1 VRIIVQKY
9 GGSSVATVEKIQAIA
24 ERVVATRR
32 QGFAVV
38 VVVSAMGNTTNELLA
53 LARQVSTDPPRRE
66 LDMLLSV
73 GERISMA
80 LLSTAIAALGE
91 NAISFT
97 GSQVGILTNDHHFAA
112 RIIDVRPFRIQDELA
127 RDKIVIVA
135 GYQGTSYRRE
145 ITTLGRG
152 GSDTTAVALA
162 AALSAE
168 ACDIYSDVPGVWS
181 ADPRVV
187 ESAQRLDEISY
198 EEMQE
203 LARQG
208 ARVLNAQAVEFARRR
223 QIAIYAR
230 STFDQSGHTVI
241 RRVDG
246 MLEDAAA
253 SEAGFGVHGVAGSRH
268 RLHVTLDLV
277 AGDMDE
283 ELAVMKLVEHTS
295 VAFAHRTTTTL
306 ELLLATENEAD
317 PGGLV
322 AAIQEVAGG
331 RVTVRQSVG
340 TASAV
345 GLGAGTWP
353 AVIPFALRAL
363 AGTHIVP
370 VAIHLS
376 RDAVIAVVSLEQVED
391 ACRALHRAFIEIP
404 AQQARQALQVNH
416 SEP

>member
-1 VRIIVQKY
+1 MRIIVQKY

-32 QGFAVV
+32 EGFAVV
-38 VVVSAMGNTTNELLA
+38 VVVSAMGNTTNDLLA
-53 LARQVSTDPPRRE
+53 LARQVSVDPPRRE

-80 LLSTAIAALGE
+80 LLSTAIGALGE
-91 NAISFT
+91 SAISFT

-127 RDKIVIVA
+127 RGKIVIVA

-246 MLEDAAA
+246 VVEDAFAY
-253 SEAGFGVHGVAGSRH
+253 EAGFGVHGVAGSRQ
-268 RLHVTLDLV
+268 RIHVTLQLV
-277 AGDMDE
+277 DGTVDE

-295 VAFAHRTTTTL
+295 IAFAHRTASSL

-317 PGGLV
+317 PAGLV
-322 AAIQEVAGG
+322 SAIRAAAPG
-331 RVTVRQSVG
+331 RVVVLQNVG

-345 GLGAGTWP
+345 GLGTGTLP
-353 AVIPFALRAL
+353 AVMPSAMRAL
-363 AGTHIVP
+363 TGQGIAPLAV
-370 VAIHLS
+370 HLS
-376 RDAVIAVVSLEQVED
+376 RDAVISVVPIEQVDD

-404 AQQARQALQVNH
+404 AERARLATSGSQGG
-416 SEP
+416 